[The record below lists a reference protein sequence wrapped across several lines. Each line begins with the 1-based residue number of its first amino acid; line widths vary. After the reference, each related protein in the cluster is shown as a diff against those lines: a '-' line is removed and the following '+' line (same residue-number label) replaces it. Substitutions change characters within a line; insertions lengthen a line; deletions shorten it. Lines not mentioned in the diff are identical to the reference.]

1 MGYLDDVIVISDD
14 DEGPSQPRRSKR
26 LKTGTSPSTSPMVL
40 DMTGDDDVVDI
51 TSRNSSVD
59 IMGNDSADVIDLDKI
74 CQAGPSTPARDKG
87 KGISMSPQQQ
97 ALQASHAIMQR
108 DAGGV
113 DREELRHWLETTA
126 AGLPCNLPQQL
137 QHLTHAA
144 SSSAHA
150 GKEQGPVTRRDMLA
164 LLPARTVNKMERS
177 IYDAASRAVQHQ
189 RNPDGRVK
197 QDALPAERAV
207 HDAASTSQPA
217 AEEDV
222 QPAAEQLGSAAMGGG
237 GGRVCRGARKGKRA
251 ASSALD
257 QETALS
263 PTRGGSKGKRRAA
276 QPELG
281 SAQQAKQAQ
290 HVLKRLGRERAK
302 SCPLCL
308 SATTLAC
315 DKLDVMSVAELK
327 LIMGHRGLTPGKGH
341 KACVD
346 MLTANCQGLCN
357 ICPLCHGSL
366 SLKGDVLRN
375 SDTLEGAEARWADV
389 TVQQCLDLCSNV
401 DLVYKLLIQEIQPVL
416 AAAGPPLGASGV
428 AGRGRGRG
436 GGGRGG
442 GGRGSG
448 ALADPCTQQWQNLD
462 GDSYMAF
469 SGMLQHGQHPSSNGG
484 WAKGTGYGGP
494 GSYYGMQHQV
504 DQEERES
511 RKAAGQRQQ
520 VVDEHLQ
527 HGITAICNCLEQAT
541 GQNMGKLIPECPP
554 MWVTAVLYGGPFAAS
569 LRLLLQNDSVMDIG
583 SKGRIYGE
591 LLRLLNVLGSS
602 MDLVALLYEPAD
614 FEAQPKEA
622 SAGSPDPKMPESLAP
637 NVVDA
642 LHGLSQQ
649 CIVFKKSAE
658 QLACGSTEDIGA
670 LSLVLQIIDA
680 SQELQQTVAHV
691 KKLTPSSSAAAA
703 GGAADKDQGLASTDQ
718 GPTASPAGGTRGAAD
733 RKKNKGKQA
742 AAAAAAGD
750 LQVLQTRYV
759 EALRPKSFSEHDLM
773 DPQARFYFRE
783 KAIASKSAGGEVMR
797 KWLRRVSGEHASLSG
812 SLPLTWTSSIFLA
825 ADPSRLDLLRALIIG
840 PADTPYA
847 NGCFLFDIFL
857 PSNYPSAPP
866 SVHFLTTGGGLIRFN
881 PNLYECGKVCL
892 SLLGTWSGPSWD
904 PTHSTLLQVLISIQ
918 SMILVDDPYFNE
930 PGYESSRGSTHG
942 KSAND
947 AYNRQQ
953 QHNTL
958 RHALLPALKHPDPC
972 FVDIIKQHFQL
983 KTGVI
988 QQQMQEWLAKADK
1001 TTNKPVKEAVTA
1013 IKAELERLSVDTI

>member
-1 MGYLDDVIVISDD
+1 MGYLDEVIVISDD
-14 DEGPSQPRRSKR
+14 DGEGPSQPRRSKR
-26 LKTGTSPSTSPMVL
+26 LKTGTSPSKNPMVL
-40 DMTGDDDVVDI
+40 DVTGDDDVVDI

-59 IMGNDSADVIDLDKI
+59 IMGNGAADVIDLNSI
-74 CQAGPSTPARDKG
+74 CQ
-87 KGISMSPQQQ
+87 
-97 ALQASHAIMQR
+97 
-108 DAGGV
+108 
-113 DREELRHWLETTA
+113 
-126 AGLPCNLPQQL
+126 AGLPCNLPEQL
-137 QHLTHAA
+137 QRLTHAA
-144 SSSAHA
+144 SFGSSAHG

-164 LLPARTVNKMERS
+164 LLPPCAVSKMERS

-189 RNPDGRVK
+189 RNPNGTVK
-197 QDALPAERAV
+197 QDAVPAGPAEPAV
-207 HDAASTSQPA
+207 HEAALTSQPADAGCAVSA

-222 QPAAEQLGSAAMGGG
+222 QPAAEQLGSAIRGGG
-237 GGRVCRGARKGKRA
+237 GSRGGRGARKGKRA
-251 ASSALD
+251 ASSAFDQD
-257 QETALS
+257 QEIALS

-276 QPELG
+276 YAELG

-290 HVLKRLGRERAK
+290 HVLKRLGRERVP

-315 DKLDVMSVAELK
+315 DKLDVMSFAELK

-346 MLTANCQGLCN
+346 ILTAKCRGLCN
-357 ICPLCHGSL
+357 ICPLCHGSI
-366 SLKGDVLRN
+366 SHKGDVLRH
-375 SDTLEGAEARWADV
+375 SDALEGAEVRWADG
-389 TVQQCLDLCSNV
+389 TVQQCLDLCCSV
-401 DLVYKLLIQEIQPVL
+401 DLVYKLLIQETQPVL
-416 AAAGPPLGASGV
+416 AAAGPLPGASGV

-442 GGRGSG
+442 GRGSDPH
-448 ALADPCTQQWQNLD
+448 ADPSMQPWQNL
-462 GDSYMAF
+462 GAMW
-469 SGMLQHGQHPSSNGG
+469 QQGQHISSNGG

-494 GSYYGMQHQV
+494 GSYYGMQHQHQV
-504 DQEERES
+504 DHEGQES

-527 HGITAICNCLEQAT
+527 QGITAICNCLEQAT
-541 GQNMGKLIPECPP
+541 GQNTGKLIPECPP
-554 MWVTAVLYGGPFAAS
+554 IWVTAVLYGGPFAAS

-622 SAGSPDPKMPESLAP
+622 SAGSTLPESLAP
-637 NVVDA
+637 CVLDA
-642 LHGLSQQ
+642 LQGLSQQ

-658 QLACGSTEDIGA
+658 QLACGSAEDIGA

-691 KKLTPSSSAAAA
+691 KKLTSSGAAAA
-703 GGAADKDQGLASTDQ
+703 ADAADKDQGLTSTDQ
-718 GPTASPAGGTRGAAD
+718 GSTATPAGGTRGAAD

-750 LQVLQTRYV
+750 LQVLQIRYV
-759 EALRPKSFSEHDLM
+759 EALRSKSFSEHDLM
-773 DPQARFYFRE
+773 DPQARFYFRD
-783 KAIASKSAGGEVMR
+783 KAIASQSAGGEVMR

-812 SLPLTWTSSIFLA
+812 SLPLAWTSSIFLA
-825 ADPSRLDLLRALIIG
+825 ADSSRLDLLRALIIG
-840 PADTPYA
+840 PADSPYA

-857 PSNYPSAPP
+857 PANYPNAPP
-866 SVHFLTTGGGLIRFN
+866 SVHFLTTGGGRIRFN

-930 PGYESSRGSTHG
+930 PGYESSRGSAHG

-958 RHALLPALKHPDPC
+958 RYAILPALKHPDPC
-972 FVDIIKQHFQL
+972 FVDVIKQHFQL
-983 KTGVI
+983 KKGVV

-1001 TTNKPVKEAVTA
+1001 TTKQPVKEAVTA
-1013 IKAELERLSVDTI
+1013 IIAELERLSVDTV

>member
-1 MGYLDDVIVISDD
+1 MGCLDEIIVISDD

-26 LKTGTSPSTSPMVL
+26 LKTGTSPSKSPMVL
-40 DMTGDDDVVDI
+40 DMTGDDDVVDV

-59 IMGNDSADVIDLDKI
+59 IMGNDAADVIDLDNI
-74 CQAGPSTPARDKG
+74 CQAGPSTPCRDKG
-87 KGISMSPQQQ
+87 KGKGIAMRPQQQ
-97 ALQASHAIMQR
+97 ALQASHATMQTE
-108 DAGGV
+108 AGGA

-126 AGLPCNLPQQL
+126 AGLPCNLPEQL

-144 SSSAHA
+144 SSSPPSHG

-164 LLPARTVNKMERS
+164 LLPPHIVNTMERS
-177 IYDAASRAVQHQ
+177 IYDAASRALQHQ
-189 RNPDGRVK
+189 RNPDGSMK
-197 QDALPAERAV
+197 QDAVPAEPAA
-207 HDAASTSQPA
+207 HDAASTSQPAGCAMSA

-222 QPAAEQLGSAAMGGG
+222 QPAAEQLGSATRG
-237 GGRVCRGARKGKRA
+237 GGRGGRGARKGKRP

-263 PTRGGSKGKRRAA
+263 PTRGGSKSKRRAA
-276 QPELG
+276 HPELG

-290 HVLKRLGRERAK
+290 HVLKRMGRERVP

-315 DKLDVMSVAELK
+315 DALDVVSFAELK
-327 LIMGHRGLTPGKGH
+327 LIMGHRGLTSGKGH

-346 MLTANCQGLCN
+346 TLTANCQGLCN
-357 ICPLCHGSL
+357 ICPLCHGSI
-366 SLKGDVLRN
+366 SHKGDVLRN
-375 SDTLEGAEARWADV
+375 SDTLEGAEARWANG
-389 TVQQCLDLCSNV
+389 TVQQCLDLCCSV

-416 AAAGPPLGASGV
+416 AAAGLPPGASGV
-428 AGRGRGRG
+428 AGRGRGRR
-436 GGGRGG
+436 GGGRGE
-442 GGRGSG
+442 GRGSG
-448 ALADPCTQQWQNLD
+448 PPADPSMHPWQDLD
-462 GDSYMAF
+462 GDNYLAISA
-469 SGMLQHGQHPSSNGG
+469 MLQQGQHPSSNGG
-484 WAKGTGYGGP
+484 WAKGTGYGGS

-504 DQEERES
+504 DHEERES

-527 HGITAICNCLEQAT
+527 RGITVICNCLEQAT

-591 LLRLLNVLGSS
+591 LLRLLDVLGSS

-622 SAGSPDPKMPESLAP
+622 STGATAPESHAP
-637 NVVDA
+637 SVLDA
-642 LHGLSQQ
+642 LHVLSQQ
-649 CIVFKKSAE
+649 CTVFKKSAE

-691 KKLTPSSSAAAA
+691 KKLIPCGSAAAA
-703 GGAADKDQGLASTDQ
+703 DTNQGLAGTNPGSTA
-718 GPTASPAGGTRGAAD
+718 TPACGTRGAAD
-733 RKKNKGKQA
+733 RKKNKGKKT
-742 AAAAAAGD
+742 AAAGD

-759 EALRPKSFSEHDLM
+759 EALRPRSFSEHDLL
-773 DPQARFYFRE
+773 DPQARFYFRD

-812 SLPLTWTSSIFLA
+812 SLPLAWTSSIFLA

-840 PADTPYA
+840 AADTPYA

-857 PSNYPSAPP
+857 PSNYPNAPP
-866 SVHFLTTGGGLIRFN
+866 SVHFLTTGGGRIRFN

-930 PGYESSRGSTHG
+930 PGYESSRGSAHG

-958 RHALLPALKHPDPC
+958 RYAILPALKHPDPC
-972 FVDIIKQHFQL
+972 FVDVIKQHFQL
-983 KTGVI
+983 KKGVV

-1001 TTNKPVKEAVTA
+1001 TTNKSVKEAVTA
-1013 IKAELERLSVDTI
+1013 IKAELERLYVDTV